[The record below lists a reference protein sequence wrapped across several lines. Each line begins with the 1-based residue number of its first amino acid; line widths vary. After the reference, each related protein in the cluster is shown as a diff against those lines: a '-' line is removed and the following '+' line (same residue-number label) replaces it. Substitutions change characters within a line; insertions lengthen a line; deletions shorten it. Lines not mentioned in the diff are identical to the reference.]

1 MRSTY
6 IYEHQSTSQNA
17 ITKKE
22 HEKEDSS
29 QLPRLLKY
37 RIISP
42 PKPPIPPRLPLPI
55 LLIIQLLLHPIL
67 MSPRIQINLEQCL
80 KFAVLEDTPSD
91 VKDEKEG

>member
-29 QLPRLLKY
+29 HLPHLLKH
-37 RIISP
+37 RIIGP

-55 LLIIQLLLHPIL
+55 LLIIQLLLHPIF
-67 MSPRIQINLEQCL
+67 MYPRIQINLEQCRR
-80 KFAVLEDTPSD
+80 FDVLEETLSD
-91 VKDEKEG
+91 VKHEKER